1 MMPAVICAHR
11 NGGAFTERNLHV
23 HKEFGHFL
31 TSSDSTLAALSGR
44 RCALG
49 PLHSWWSASYF
60 AHQRFMERLG
70 FAPG

>member
-1 MMPAVICAHR
+1 MQ
-11 NGGAFTERNLHV
+11 AFTERNLHV

-31 TSSDSTLAALSGR
+31 TSPSMLYTGRFPGR
-44 RCALG
+44 RCALDRYIRG
-49 PLHSWWSASYF
+49 GLIVASYF